1 MKHFILLA
9 SVLLLSLSMNAQR
22 GGGGGFGG
30 FGGGGFGGF
39 GGGGFGGFGMQ
50 QSQSRISQTRAEN
63 FQQEAKTLIKKF
75 KLKKDKKDMFEV
87 LYLNWQNERF
97 NAVNPTGG
105 DQEREENFLD
115 YENMTQEEANQAVS
129 QSLTRQIRQIEVD
142 KNYFEQ
148 FKTIVTPQQ
157 SAQIF
162 LQESNNFAGMIS
174 SAMSMMRGMGGGG
187 FGGGGFG
194 GGDFG
199 GGGGFGGGF
208 GGF

>member
-187 FGGGGFG
+187 FGGG
-194 GGDFG
+194 DFG
-199 GGGGFGGGF
+199 GGGGFGGGGF

>member
-1 MKHFILLA
+1 MKQLFLFA
-9 SVLLLSLSMNAQR
+9 SALLLSLSMNAQM
-22 GGGGGFGG
+22 GG
-30 FGGGGFGGF
+30 FGGGGFGGGF
-39 GGGGFGGFGMQ
+39 GGGMMGGFGGFGMT
-50 QSQSRISQTRAEN
+50 QSQARVSQNRTEN
-63 FQQEAKTLIKKF
+63 FQQEAKNLMK
-75 KLKKDKKDMFEV
+75 KLKVKKANKDMFEV

-115 YENMTQEEANQAVS
+115 YENMTLEEANKAVS

-148 FKTIVTPQQ
+148 FKTLVTPQQ

-174 SAMSMMRGMGGGG
+174 SAMSMMRGMGGG

-194 GGDFG
+194 GF
-199 GGGGFGGGF
+199 
-208 GGF
+208 

>member
-194 GGDFG
+194 GF
-199 GGGGFGGGF
+199 
-208 GGF
+208 

>member
-1 MKHFILLA
+1 
-9 SVLLLSLSMNAQR
+9 
-22 GGGGGFGG
+22 
-30 FGGGGFGGF
+30 
-39 GGGGFGGFGMQ
+39 
-50 QSQSRISQTRAEN
+50 
-63 FQQEAKTLIKKF
+63 
-75 KLKKDKKDMFEV
+75 
-87 LYLNWQNERF
+87 
-97 NAVNPTGG
+97 
-105 DQEREENFLD
+105 
-115 YENMTQEEANQAVS
+115 MTQEEANQAVS

-194 GGDFG
+194 GGSYGGGHFG
-199 GGGGFGGGF
+199 GGGAHTKF
-208 GGF
+208 

>member
-30 FGGGGFGGF
+30 FGG
-39 GGGGFGGFGMQ
+39 GGFGMQ

-97 NAVNPTGG
+97 NAVNQQVATKS
-105 DQEREENFLD
+105 
-115 YENMTQEEANQAVS
+115 V
-129 QSLTRQIRQIEVD
+129 
-142 KNYFEQ
+142 K
-148 FKTIVTPQQ
+148 KT
-157 SAQIF
+157 
-162 LQESNNFAGMIS
+162 S
-174 SAMSMMRGMGGGG
+174 SIMRT
-187 FGGGGFG
+187 
-194 GGDFG
+194 
-199 GGGGFGGGF
+199 
-208 GGF
+208 

>member
-162 LQESNNFAGMIS
+162 L
-174 SAMSMMRGMGGGG
+174 
-187 FGGGGFG
+187 
-194 GGDFG
+194 
-199 GGGGFGGGF
+199 
-208 GGF
+208 

>member
-187 FGGGGFG
+187 FGGG
-194 GGDFG
+194 
-199 GGGGFGGGF
+199 F